1 MSSVSERVD
10 GLVEY
15 IQTSK
20 ILEAMTE
27 FYSADTVMVEGNGDA
42 TSGLDANIER
52 EKQFL
57 AQVKEFKSFNV
68 LKRAETDTHSFL
80 ETTMEFVNQEGQDVK
95 LEQVHVQTWQ
105 DGKISR
111 ERFYYFGG

>member
-1 MSSVSERVD
+1 MSKISQRVD
-10 GLVEY
+10 GLIEH
-15 IQTSK
+15 IQTGK

-27 FYSADTVMVEGNGDA
+27 FYASDTVMIEGNGDA

-68 LKRAETDTHSFL
+68 LKRAETDDVAFL
-80 ETTMEFVNQEGQDVK
+80 ETTMEFVNTEGQDVK
-95 LEQVHVQTWQ
+95 LEQVHVQAWSE
-105 DGKISR
+105 GKIKT
-111 ERFYYFGG
+111 ERFYYYGG